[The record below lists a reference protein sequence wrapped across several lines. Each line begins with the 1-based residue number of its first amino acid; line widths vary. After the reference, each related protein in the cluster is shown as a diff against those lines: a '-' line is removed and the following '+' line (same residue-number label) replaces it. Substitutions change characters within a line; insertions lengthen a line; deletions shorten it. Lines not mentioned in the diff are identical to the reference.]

1 MVVAAPRFTGFIP
14 VGDVT
19 LSPNSNQVVVGAF
32 PLAEG
37 ANTCWVYVK
46 QTSPTTNNNFSY
58 GILSWR
64 SEEGRTLGSTK
75 VYGRPEGEV
84 FRLSVGLSP
93 LQRTGSLVFE
103 PRLYNLKWIREG
115 GPSWSLSFSAH
126 SGTQSTPGSDGQLG
140 AVLGSLVDLA
150 GEPLCFRELANGT
163 ITISPGSC

>member
-1 MVVAAPRFTGFIP
+1 MVFAAPRFTGFIP

-37 ANTCWVYVK
+37 ADTCWVNVK

-126 SGTQSTPGSDGQLG
+126 SGTQSSSGGDGVTG
-140 AVLGSLVDLA
+140 AVLGSLVDLS
-150 GEPLCFRELANGT
+150 GESFCFTELADGQLA
-163 ITISPGSC
+163 IKPGPC

>member
-1 MVVAAPRFTGFIP
+1 MFAAPRFTGFTP
-14 VGDVT
+14 VGTITVGP
-19 LSPNSNQVVVGAF
+19 SSSQVVVGAF

-37 ANTCWVYVK
+37 ATTCWVNVK
-46 QTSPTTNNNFSY
+46 QLSPTTNNNFSY

-103 PRLYNLKWIREG
+103 PRLYNLKWAREG
-115 GPSWSLSFSAH
+115 GPDWSLSFSAH
-126 SGTQSTPGSDGQLG
+126 SGTESTPGGDGELG
-140 AVLGSLVDLA
+140 AVLSGLADLS
-150 GEPLCFRELANGT
+150 GDSLCFAELPDGT
-163 ITISPGSC
+163 LTIKPGAC

>member
-1 MVVAAPRFTGFIP
+1 MVFAAPRFTGFMP

-19 LSPNSNQVVVGAF
+19 LSPSDNQVVIGAF

-37 ANTCWVYVK
+37 ADTCWVNVK

-64 SEEGRTLGSTK
+64 SEEGRTLGSAK

-93 LQRTGSLVFE
+93 LQRAGSLVFE

-126 SGTQSTPGSDGQLG
+126 SGTQSTPGGDGQLG
-140 AVLGSLVDLA
+140 AVLGSLNDLA
-150 GEPLCFRELANGT
+150 GDSLCFAELPNGT
-163 ITISPGSC
+163 LTIKPGAC